1 MTQAKRLLIK
11 GGTVVSPRGTEA
23 ADLLAEG
30 GKILRMAPSITDGAD
45 ETVDARGLHV
55 LPGVLDPQVHFREP
69 GFTHKEDL
77 ATGSAACA
85 AGGVTSFFEMPNT
98 RPATTTRALMAEKK
112 ALAASKCLVNYNF
125 FIGATSGN
133 LEELNAV
140 ENVAGIKIFMGS
152 STGDLLVDDPKALE
166 NIFAHGRR
174 LIAVHAED
182 EGILK
187 AAKAKYPSPTILDH
201 PRLRPVEAALAATR
215 LAVGLSVKHKRR
227 LHVLHTTTAEEAALL
242 GEHRGNP
249 LISAEVCPQHL
260 ILAWPEDY
268 ERLGSLAQM
277 NPPIREVR
285 HREALWKALHDGAIR
300 CIATDHAPHTLE
312 EKRKPYPESPS
323 GMPGVETSLPLML
336 DQASKG
342 RCSVQ
347 QVVAW
352 MCENPA
358 ALYGAKDKGRLE
370 PGLDADI
377 TLVDLKKTR
386 KVGEGGYRTKSAWS
400 PFDGVP
406 LTGWPVMT
414 IVMGRPVFREGELD
428 VSARGQEIKIYN

>member
-1 MTQAKRLLIK
+1 MRLLIR
-11 GGTVVSPRGTEA
+11 GGTVVSPRSMA
-23 ADLLAEG
+23 RADVLVED
-30 GKILRMAPSITDGAD
+30 GKILRVEDGVRDGAD

-55 LPGVLDPQVHFREP
+55 LPGALDPQVHFREP
-69 GFTHKEDL
+69 GLTHKEDL

-85 AGGVTSFFEMPNT
+85 VGGITSFFEMPNT
-98 RPATTTRALMAEKK
+98 KPATTTRALMAEKK

-125 FIGATSGN
+125 FIGATSNN

-152 STGDLLVDDPKALE
+152 STGDLLVDDPKVLE
-166 NIFAHGRR
+166 KIFATGKR

-182 EGILK
+182 EALLK
-187 AAKAKYPSPTILDH
+187 AAKASISSPTVMDH

-215 LAVGLSVKHKRR
+215 LAVGFSVKHRRR
-227 LHVLHTTTAEEAALL
+227 LHILHTTTAEEAALL
-242 GEHRGNP
+242 ATHKGNP

-260 ILAWPEDY
+260 ILAWPEAY

-277 NPPIREVR
+277 NPPIREAR
-285 HREALWKALHDGAIR
+285 HREALWKALHDGAIQ

-312 EKRKPYPESPS
+312 EKKKPYPESPS

-358 ALYGAKDKGRLE
+358 ALYGAEGKGRLV
-370 PGLDADI
+370 PGADADI
-377 TLVDLKKTR
+377 VLVDLKKTK
-386 KVGEGGYRTKSAWS
+386 KVGADGHQSKVKWS

-406 LTGWPVMT
+406 LTGWPVST
-414 IVMGRPVFREGELD
+414 FVGGRGVFREGSLD
-428 VSARGQEIKIYN
+428 LSARGSEVKLRSPR